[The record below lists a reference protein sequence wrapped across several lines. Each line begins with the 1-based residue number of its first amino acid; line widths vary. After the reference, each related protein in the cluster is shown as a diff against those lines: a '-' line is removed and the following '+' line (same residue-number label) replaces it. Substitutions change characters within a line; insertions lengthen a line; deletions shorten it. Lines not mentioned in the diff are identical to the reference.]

1 MSHFNCYP
9 NAGIESRL
17 VILPH
22 ERHSYQARESILHM
36 AWEQEEWLKSLE
48 HEYDTGVT
56 AAEVDGCTGQSDG
69 VTTDAVAATNVVI
82 EGGDGG
88 DKGEA
93 ISVVIT
99 EGGSN
104 ANNAK
109 AFVAA
114 AQVDEIAGAEAD

>member
-1 MSHFNCYP
+1 MGKATSLAKKHQ
-9 NAGIESRL
+9 E
-17 VILPH
+17 
-22 ERHSYQARESILHM
+22 LHP
-36 AWEQEEWLKSLE
+36 K
-48 HEYDTGVT
+48 
-56 AAEVDGCTGQSDG
+56 
-69 VTTDAVAATNVVI
+69 
-82 EGGDGG
+82 GGDGG